1 MKTQEQVLEVIN
13 SQNLSAGQFRNLLK
27 SNDIAFFEGWKDDDV
42 IFYLINEP
50 KTVYFFSDIDG
61 FLLCVVE
68 YR

>member
-1 MKTQEQVLEVIN
+1 MKTKEQVSEAIN
-13 SQNLSAGQFRNLLK
+13 SQNLSDSQFRNLLK
-27 SNDIAFFEGWKDDDV
+27 SNDIPFFEGWKDDDF
-42 IFYLINEP
+42 IFYLIDEP